1 MDSES
6 RKNAVKDF
14 LQRCLD
20 YAHETIAKKT
30 ESGDDSEGLE
40 KWIAYRDYTQFALDE
55 VEKGDLDDWFTNE

>member
-30 ESGDDSEGLE
+30 ESGDDLLCIYACCLA
-40 KWIAYRDYTQFALDE
+40 KNDR
-55 VEKGDLDDWFTNE
+55 

>member
-20 YAHETIAKKT
+20 YAHETIAKKLNLAMT
-30 ESGDDSEGLE
+30 YYAFMHAALQKMIDDSP
-40 KWIAYRDYTQFALDE
+40 D
-55 VEKGDLDDWFTNE
+55 KGEPWHV